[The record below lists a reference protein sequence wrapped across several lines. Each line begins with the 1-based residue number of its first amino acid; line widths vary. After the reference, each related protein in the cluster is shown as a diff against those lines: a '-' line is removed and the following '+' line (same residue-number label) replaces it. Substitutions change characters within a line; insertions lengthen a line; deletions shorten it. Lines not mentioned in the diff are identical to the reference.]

1 MSVRLTPSS
10 PSIDTASGC
19 QPQPIGSL
27 DRPVTGLL
35 FDTCDVLYDAT
46 VWRRWLLQLLTRLG
60 LHTNY
65 RSFYR
70 VWDQDF
76 MADVHRGR
84 REFQEAFRTFL
95 LTAGLSPAQ
104 IDEVEAACQARRR
117 QWETTARPLPG
128 VKTTLCRLHAAGV
141 VLGAVC
147 NSEYPAL
154 VLSQRLGR
162 FGLGGLFTTLI
173 SSIDL
178 EQIKP
183 EAVCYRT
190 ALDAM
195 KLRADQVAF
204 VGHDAQE
211 LAGAA
216 EVGMQTIAFNY
227 DNDAQADVFMARFEE
242 LIELVIT
249 RPPYAAA
256 G

>member
-195 KLRADQVAF
+195 KLPAGRVAF
-204 VGHDAQE
+204 VGHDAAQ
-211 LAGAA
+211 LDGAA
-216 EVGMQTIAFNY
+216 AVGMPTVAVNFDPDARADVYLARFQDLTDVI
-227 DNDAQADVFMARFEE
+227 DAQ
-242 LIELVIT
+242 
-249 RPPYAAA
+249 PPFAAT